1 MNESALIAVAPPDRR
16 AGWAAI
22 ASGIIGITACAL
34 IWDILFTRVSWIP
47 SDRIWMLFATFDI
60 AVGLQFLFLI
70 PAVFGLR
77 TLSRQSPPGLGKA
90 AFATGKWALIFVVL
104 LVWLG
109 IGDKIVSNG
118 LFMIPQ
124 GIFGIWLIVVIWRL
138 SRSLPRWLR
147 WFGMIPGL
155 GLALI
160 GTCFVGLCFVYPSQL
175 YIPHP
180 PMESIK
186 EVNSIANT
194 FWHQLLINYASP
206 MVDTLPFWTILTGF
220 QLLKKRPCAAIA

>member
-1 MNESALIAVAPPDRR
+1 MAMNESAPIAVAPAYRR

-22 ASGIIGITACAL
+22 ASGIIGITACGL

-47 SDRIWMLFATFDI
+47 SDRIWMLFVTFDI

-70 PAVFGLR
+70 PAVYGLR
-77 TLSRQSPPGLGKA
+77 TLSRQSPPELGKA
-90 AFATGKWALIFVVL
+90 AFATGKWAAIFVVL

-109 IGDKIVSNG
+109 VGDKIVSNG

-124 GIFGIWLIVVIWRL
+124 GIFGIWLIIVNWRL

-147 WFGMIPGL
+147 WFGMIVGL

-160 GTCFVGLCFVYPSQL
+160 GTCFVGLCFVYPSNL

-186 EVNSIANT
+186 EVNSVANT

-206 MVDTLPFWTILTGF
+206 MGNTLPIWTILTGF
-220 QLLKKRPCAAIA
+220 QLLKKRGALQ

>member
-1 MNESALIAVAPPDRR
+1 MAMNESAPIAVAPAYRR

-22 ASGIIGITACAL
+22 ASGIIGITACGL
-34 IWDILFTRVSWIP
+34 IWYILFTRVSWIP
-47 SDRIWMLFATFDI
+47 SDRIWMLFVTFDI

-77 TLSRQSPPGLGKA
+77 TLSRQSPPELGKA
-90 AFATGKWALIFVVL
+90 AFATGKWAAIFVVL

-109 IGDKIVSNG
+109 VGDKIVSNG

-124 GIFGIWLIVVIWRL
+124 GIFGIWLIIVNWRL

-147 WFGMIPGL
+147 WFGMIVGL

-186 EVNSIANT
+186 EVNSVANT

-206 MVDTLPFWTILTGF
+206 MGNTLPIWTILTGF
-220 QLLKKRPCAAIA
+220 QLLKKRGALL